1 LLILLFAVAVN
12 AVFEGADGASVEDSV
27 VFCGDDICETFFGHG
42 VGISVVFVPTF
53 GTGYSKKLRNR
64 IPKFRDCFLAF
75 GTGCFSAGWR
85 IADPCVGGK
94 P

>member
-12 AVFEGADGASVEDSV
+12 AVFEGAGGAGVEDGV
-27 VFCGDDICETFFGHG
+27 VFSGDDVCVAFFGHG